1 VKRQWRYRKVYY
13 IDIIEIKDQDVLFK
27 VGCQAGTY
35 IRKLCSDIGK
45 RLGTGAHMAELRR
58 TQAGPFKEKTLC
70 TLHDV
75 KDAYHYYIEEQN
87 EKPLRKLIQSLETGA
102 SHLPKIWVLDTTVDS
117 LCHGASL
124 KVPGISKVE
133 TDIQLED
140 KVAVLTLKG
149 ELILVGKAKM
159 ISKDI
164 IKEERGI
171 AIKSEQVFMKPD
183 VYPKVKK

>member
-1 VKRQWRYRKVYY
+1 
-13 IDIIEIKDQDVLFK
+13 
-27 VGCQAGTY
+27 
-35 IRKLCSDIGK
+35 
-45 RLGTGAHMAELRR
+45 M
-58 TQAGPFKEKTLC
+58 
-70 TLHDV
+70 
-75 KDAYHYYIEEQN
+75 
-87 EKPLRKLIQSLETGA
+87 
-102 SHLPKIWVLDTTVDS
+102 LDTTVDS

-140 KVAVLTLKG
+140 KVAVMTLKG
-149 ELILVGKAKM
+149 ELILVGTAKM

-171 AIKSEQVFMKPD
+171 VIKSEQVFMKPD